1 MKTFYN
7 IYRKVCKE
15 NLKIYNF
22 KSTPVISLLL
32 SKISYFFSPLFI
44 ILKIDPNIITF
55 LNFILSIILIALIFF
70 GSNDFISI
78 AIIIYFICIIM
89 DFCDGCVARY
99 FNITSFYGRF
109 IDGLVDIFQKTFLI
123 LSLSFYGFRIFADL
137 NLLILGCTAALFAS
151 FDTFILDKYSA
162 LVRWCNLEMGRKI
175 APYIYKKINRRWT
188 FFYDDIFIF
197 FIGLIYFTNK
207 NEEIFYYNL
216 VFLFGLTIIAAIKNL
231 IIHTLFSFKNLKL
244 NKNKKKRKY

>member
-7 IYRKVCKE
+7 IYRKVYKE

-44 ILKIDPNIITF
+44 ILKINPDVITL
-55 LNFILSIILIALIFF
+55 LNFILSIILIALIFV

-99 FNITSFYGRF
+99 FNTTSFFGRF

-123 LSLSFYGFRIFADL
+123 LSLSFYGFRIFDDL
-137 NLLILGCTAALFAS
+137 NILILGCTAALFAS

-162 LVRWCNLEMGRKI
+162 LVRWYNLEMGKKI
-175 APYIYKKINRRWT
+175 APYIYKKINKRWT

-197 FIGLIYFTNK
+197 FIGLIYFTNE
-207 NEEIFYYNL
+207 NEEFFYYNL
-216 VFLFGLTIIAAIKNL
+216 VFLFGLTIIVAIKNL
-231 IIHTLFSFKNLKL
+231 ITHTLFSFKNLKL
-244 NKNKKKRKY
+244 NKNKKKR